1 MAFPLVVGLPGKE
14 KAMLKKILLHDRVRA
29 IKADFACIEHRFLR
43 DGFVAS
49 LTHFELLLYLF
60 LVLAADRHGLSFYG
74 FDTLCSILKM
84 EVDDYIEARNGLIDK
99 DLIAFD
105 GRLFQVLSLPDSPQ
119 ASLLLKTPQDMERS
133 DPATIRRIFRQTFGE
148 KP

>member
-1 MAFPLVVGLPGKE
+1 MI
-14 KAMLKKILLHDRVRA
+14 KKILVPERVRA
-29 IKADFACIEHRFLR
+29 IKADFASIEHRFLR

-49 LTHFELLLYLF
+49 LTHFELLVYLF

-74 FDTLCSILKM
+74 FETLCSILGI
-84 EVDDYIEARNGLIDK
+84 EVDDYIDARNGLIEK

-105 GRLFQVLSLPDSPQ
+105 GRLFQVLSLPDSPR
-119 ASLLLKTPQDMERS
+119 APLLLKTRQDMERS
-133 DPATIRRIFRQTFGE
+133 DPATIRQIFRHTFGE